1 MSPAPLAVSQLSAA
15 MTAVSGPKKGG
26 ASQHKKR
33 VLKHGDFKKIVGK
46 FWSAMTDNGALEAV
60 SFSLYFVS
68 ALSRCSSLPG
78 LSPA

>member
-1 MSPAPLAVSQLSAA
+1 
-15 MTAVSGPKKGG
+15 MTAASGPKKG

-33 VLKHGDFKKIVGK
+33 VLKHADFKKIVGK

>member
-1 MSPAPLAVSQLSAA
+1 MHVHHAYPYN
-15 MTAVSGPKKGG
+15 
-26 ASQHKKR
+26 
-33 VLKHGDFKKIVGK
+33 FKKIVKK

-60 SFSLYFVS
+60 SFSLYLVG